1 MARLRRFEKQLD
13 DRRELRD
20 ADEFAPIPYRV
31 YTVDDAGQRVFAEP
45 DEDDRAV
52 MERYN
57 PRASTP
63 AFACWPA
70 SAARS

>member
-20 ADEFAPIPYRV
+20 VDEFAPIPYRV
-31 YTVDDAGQRVFAEP
+31 YTVDDDGQRVFAEP
-45 DEDDRAV
+45 DEDDLAL

-57 PRASTP
+57 PRRYQTP
-63 AFACWPA
+63 V
-70 SAARS
+70 